1 MAEVIISDTSC
12 LIAYQRID
20 RLDIL
25 QKLFHE
31 LIITEQVLSEF
42 GKAVPKWIKVKSAP
56 TLFSHSILET
66 LDLGEASSISLA
78 LKTPDSILILDE
90 RKGRKV
96 AADLGLEIIGSL
108 RILVLAKHKKIIP
121 SVREVVGQLSE
132 QKFRFSTHIVRQLLI
147 EAGEE

>member
-31 LIITEQVLSEF
+31 LIITEQVLPEF

-78 LKTPDSILILDE
+78 LKTPDSILILGE

-108 RILVLAKHKKIIP
+108 
-121 SVREVVGQLSE
+121 
-132 QKFRFSTHIVRQLLI
+132 
-147 EAGEE
+147 

>member
-1 MAEVIISDTSC
+1 MAEIIISDTSC

-31 LIITEQVLSEF
+31 VIITEQVLSEF
-42 GKAVPKWIKVKSAP
+42 GYAVPEWIKVKSAP
-56 TLFSHSILET
+56 PPFSHSILET

-78 LKTPDSILILDE
+78 LKTPGSILILDE

-96 AADLGLEIIGSL
+96 ATDLGLEIIGSIRVL
-108 RILVLAKHKKIIP
+108 LLAKDKKIIP
-121 SVREVVGQLSE
+121 SVREMVDQLSE
-132 QKFRFSTHIVRQLLI
+132 HKFRFSTHVVRQLLI
-147 EAGEE
+147 EAGEA